1 MARKPPTPDLPPRQ
15 SDEAAAIVATFRP
28 RPAPEPPP
36 FLITKEHRRFLEF
49 ADTVRRNRY
58 IGVCVGPP
66 GIGKTLSARTY
77 SGAAEWGAWFEQRW
91 KHDSNIPEIIET
103 NRTAMWTP
111 HITTT
116 PRELERE
123 VPALCQQVS
132 WAVECHHNSGYD
144 PLVYGSGQGCAWT
157 ELLIVDEADRLKT
170 AGLEQLRDF
179 FDRHHLGLIL
189 IGMPGLEK
197 QLARYPQ
204 LYSRVGFAHHY
215 RPLSIDEL
223 TFVLARHWD
232 QIGHTLDAEDF
243 TDTEAVAARR
253 RRPDHWRQLPANRTP
268 VHPDP
273 ARHRDQRAAHHHT
286 RRSRSCPQ
294 HPRNWHLTCQR
305 APRVRAKYRCES
317 HTSIPGCD

>member
-1 MARKPPTPDLPPRQ
+1 LLNRSRRADRRCASTEKSEEGTAVARKVPTPDLPPRQ
-15 SDEAAAIVATFRP
+15 SDEAAAIVASFRP
-28 RPAPEPPP
+28 RPAPDPAP
-36 FLITKEHRRFLEF
+36 LLVTKEHRRFLEF

-66 GIGKTLSARTY
+66 GIGKTLSARAY
-77 SGAAEWGAWFEQRW
+77 SGATEWRAWFEQRW
-91 KHDSNIPEIIET
+91 KHDANIPDIIDT

-132 WAVECHHNSGYD
+132 WAIECHHNSGYD
-144 PLVYGSGQGCAWT
+144 PLIYGDGQGCAWT

-215 RPLSIDEL
+215 RPLSQEEL
-223 TFVLARHWD
+223 TFVLAHHWD
-232 QIGHTLDAEDF
+232 QIGHTLDADDF
-243 TDTEAVAARR
+243 TDTEAAAAVARITGGNFRLIERLFTQMQRVLEINQLRTITVDVVEAARATLVIGR
-253 RRPDHWRQLPANRTP
+253 
-268 VHPDP
+268 
-273 ARHRDQRAAHHHT
+273 
-286 RRSRSCPQ
+286 
-294 HPRNWHLTCQR
+294 
-305 APRVRAKYRCES
+305 
-317 HTSIPGCD
+317 